1 MNFLELASQWLAAVI
16 QLATATSPKGRPVM
30 PFLRL
35 ELFYGYLL
43 HTAKL
48 DAAVVENFK
57 GDAFAKQRT
66 YIAYQIDYLNAT
78 NHPRIVAR
86 IELER
91 QIAEYRLLLKTSQR
105 DVVDKK
111 IMISTISKAEAVQQ
125 VAQELKAANPPPSG

>member
-1 MNFLELASQWLAAVI
+1 MDFLELASQWLAAVI
-16 QLATATSPKGRPVM
+16 QLATDTSPKGRLVM

-43 HTAKL
+43 HKAKL
-48 DAAVVENFK
+48 DADVVENFK
-57 GDAFAKQRT
+57 SDAFAKQRT

-91 QIAEYRLLLKTSQR
+91 QIAEYRLMLKTSQR

-125 VAQELKAANPPPSG
+125 VAKELKAANPPPSG